1 MARVTFL
8 PPIANISGRL
18 SSDSKIVLRTRNG
31 RTQAYIIEHPYT
43 GPVKPQRQRTINS
56 FKEAVNQS
64 KTILADS
71 AQKAEWQTRYKK
83 HKDYFRRHPS
93 STNKRYSTLRGFVI
107 AQLTQQINAQAKQE
121 QVVEDQT
128 VVVSSAVATTTT
140 QATAPLTTSAAQ
152 VSQITMEL
160 KELFGDIVVDS

>member
-71 AQKAEWQTRYKK
+71 AQKAEWQKLYKK
-83 HKDYFRRHPS
+83 HTDYFRRHPS

-128 VVVSSAVATTTT
+128 VVVSTAVATTTT